1 MKEKQ
6 EIKDAALALAQAGF
20 DKKGTDIA
28 ILDLEGLSSL
38 ADYFVLVSASN
49 VKQAQSIA
57 DEIEDKGAEVGAT
70 VLHREGYHEGEWI
83 LLDFGDIICHVFGGQ
98 ETRSFYGLEQLWN
111 DAARVEF
118 TGA

>member
-6 EIKDAALALAQAGF
+6 EIKDVALALAQAGF

-49 VKQAQSIA
+49 VKQGT
-57 DEIEDKGAEVGAT
+57 EYC
-70 VLHREGYHEGEWI
+70 R
-83 LLDFGDIICHVFGGQ
+83 
-98 ETRSFYGLEQLWN
+98 
-111 DAARVEF
+111 
-118 TGA
+118 